1 MWNSSEYSK
10 KSLNGNC
17 CTRKGQVPISCCRN
31 FRFSYFWTVI
41 FLLLWTIYSSNLTLC
56 LGPSSYMSSSL
67 SPPPGGSRYDH
78 LESQIGSQRQIW
90 RILFLP
96 WETGLDST
104 RYVVFPFWK
113 SLTNCLFTS
122 ASGEEV
128 VGWRLPKR
136 KNRIASWF
144 SCNLEFLLDLMND
157 KFFKSDI
164 VILGSSSYTSSA
176 LAPPVPRS
184 SR

>member
-1 MWNSSEYSK
+1 
-10 KSLNGNC
+10 
-17 CTRKGQVPISCCRN
+17 
-31 FRFSYFWTVI
+31 
-41 FLLLWTIYSSNLTLC
+41 
-56 LGPSSYMSSSL
+56 MSSSL

-78 LESQIGSQRQIW
+78 LDSQIGSQRQIW

-96 WETGLDST
+96 WETGHSLESKH
-104 RYVVFPFWK
+104 YVVFPFWK

-128 VGWRLPKR
+128 VGWPLPKR
-136 KNRIASWF
+136 KNQIVSWF
-144 SCNLEFLLDLMND
+144 SCNLEFLLDLMNN

-184 SR
+184 SRYDLESSRSRSYRLIILKMCLFSPFLSTNLTGYCSNSLIKG